1 MKGKFVKTRFA
12 RIKLDSKDIEGHY
25 LPHWLYEKPLEI
37 VNEEECTYI
46 LFINT
51 TEPTFLEVQ
60 KKYCTL
66 VKE

>member
-46 LFINT
+46 FMIHT
-51 TEPTFLEVQ
+51 TEPTFIEVQ
-60 KKYCTL
+60 KKYCKL
-66 VKE
+66 EKE

>member
-25 LPHWLYEKPLEI
+25 LPHWLYDKPLEI
-37 VNEEECTYI
+37 VNEEECTYTFMI
-46 LFINT
+46 HT
-51 TEPTFLEVQ
+51 TEPIFIEVQ
-60 KKYCTL
+60 KKHCTL